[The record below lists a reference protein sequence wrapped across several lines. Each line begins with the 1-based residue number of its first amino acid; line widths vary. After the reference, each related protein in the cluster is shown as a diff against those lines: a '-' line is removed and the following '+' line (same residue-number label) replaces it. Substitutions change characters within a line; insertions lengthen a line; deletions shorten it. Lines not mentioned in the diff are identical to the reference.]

1 MVRGWMGFPITQEM
15 GEGHLIVPWQ
25 EYWQGCGD
33 NAVFLE
39 IPMNWLD
46 SPFSFFWPLGA
57 LFSPGHFFFFFFPEE
72 GKDILT
78 ISPATFPFV
87 ILGIERTA
95 SASGEKLFY
104 KKRCFCFFLSIADIG
119 EIKLSSSF
127 NLFLLYSYRH
137 LFLRIV
143 ESPDAA
149 KMFAA

>member
-1 MVRGWMGFPITQEM
+1 MDRISHHSGDGGRASDCATAGVPAGMWGQCSFPWNSHELARLTFQ
-15 GEGHLIVPWQ
+15 L
-25 EYWQGCGD
+25 
-33 NAVFLE
+33 L
-39 IPMNWLD
+39 L
-46 SPFSFFWPLGA
+46 A
-57 LFSPGHFFFFFFPEE
+57 LRSSVQSGSFFFFFFPR
-72 GKDILT
+72 KRQRHPHNFPAIL
-78 ISPATFPFV
+78 PFV

>member
-1 MVRGWMGFPITQEM
+1 MDGISHHWGDGGRASDCAMAGVLAGMWGRCSFPWKSHELARLNFQ
-15 GEGHLIVPWQ
+15 L
-25 EYWQGCGD
+25 
-33 NAVFLE
+33 L
-39 IPMNWLD
+39 L
-46 SPFSFFWPLGA
+46 A
-57 LFSPGHFFFFFFPEE
+57 LRSSVQSGSFFFFFQKKAKTSSQFPQQH
-72 GKDILT
+72 
-78 ISPATFPFV
+78 FPFV

-104 KKRCFCFFLSIADIG
+104 KKMCFCFFLSIADIG

-127 NLFLLYSYRH
+127 NLFLLHSYRH

>member
-1 MVRGWMGFPITQEM
+1 MGFPITEEM

-33 NAVFLE
+33 DVVSLE
-39 IPMNWLD
+39 SPMNWLD
-46 SPFSFFWPLGA
+46 STFSFFWPLGA
-57 LFSPGHFFFFFFPEE
+57 LFSQGHFFFFFFSQKKAKTSSQFPQQY
-72 GKDILT
+72 
-78 ISPATFPFV
+78 FPFV

-104 KKRCFCFFLSIADIG
+104 KKMCFCFFLSIADIG

-127 NLFLLYSYRH
+127 NLFLLHSYRH